1 MDYANGLTLNQ
12 LLNKRTNL
20 NISEPEARE
29 IVRQLSIGLNSL
41 KSRGVMHRDININN
55 VVLHFPSLEPTQQDL

>member
-41 KSRGVMHRDININN
+41 KSRGVMHRDFNINN